1 MDYFKQACVEI
12 LEELNKNEVKTQRQL
27 NQVKL
32 SVLNKYKSES
42 KINQIPKNADIYFAG
57 SEEDRIKFRD
67 LLSLK
72 PVRTISGV
80 APIALMSEPYPCPHT
95 LKGIG
100 PCTYCPGGPGSPFG
114 DVPQSYTGKEPST
127 RRSMRN
133 NYDPYLIVFNRLEHY
148 VAMGKV
154 PDKAE
159 IIIQGGTFTF
169 FPKLYQEYFVKYA
182 LKAMND
188 FSALF
193 FNDDGN
199 IDMVKFK
206 GFFELPRRISEDEK
220 RTKSI
225 QNKLLRIKHLDLSDN
240 RILHDIEELF
250 FNSAINKKYQM
261 GGTLQAALASKIN
274 ALHPPINVE
283 VDDAGSSLKLINAE
297 NANVKSIKNL
307 QQKIKAE
314 NLTPLSLKQIQ
325 KENETSFIR
334 CVGLTIETKSDF
346 GKLYH
351 GNLMLEL
358 GCTRVELGIQ
368 SIYDNVLEVTNRGNT
383 VADNVESIRILKDL
397 GFKINAHYMPGLP
410 LTSKEMDL
418 KGLKELFENP
428 DYMPDMLKI
437 YPCMVME
444 GTMLY
449 DDWRAGK
456 FNPLTTKEAAE
467 IIAEAKRFFP
477 EFVRITRIQRDIPT
491 YVTAGGVDR
500 TNLRQYVEKLAK
512 EKGIRCRCIRC
523 REAGIKSA
531 QNKKIN
537 LENLR
542 IKIIEYGASHGKEFF
557 IAAEDNEMDVL
568 FGYCRLRFPS
578 QFLREE
584 ITKDSALIREIHVY
598 SAAVQI
604 GKKSDDSFQ
613 HKGIGK
619 QLMAKAEEIAKQNGK
634 DKVIIISGIG
644 AREYFKKFG
653 YGLERAYMTKRIQ

>member
-1 MDYFKQACVEI
+1 MDYFKHACVEI
-12 LEELNKNEVKTQRQL
+12 LDELKKKEIKTQRQL
-27 NQVKL
+27 NQIKL
-32 SVLNKYKSES
+32 SVLNKYKFEN

-57 SEEDRIKFRD
+57 SEEDRKRFRE

-72 PVRTISGV
+72 PVRTLSGV

-95 LKGIG
+95 MKSIG

-127 RRSMRN
+127 RRSIRN

-169 FPKLYQEYFVKYA
+169 FPRLYQEYFVKYA

-188 FSALF
+188 FSILF
-193 FNDDGN
+193 FNDNGN
-199 IDMVKFK
+199 IDMLKFK
-206 GFFELPRRISEDEK
+206 KFFELPRIITEEEN

-225 QNKLLRIKHLDLSDN
+225 QNKLLRIKHLDLNDLKMKKEIEKIFFDDN
-240 RILHDIEELF
+240 
-250 FNSAINKKYQM
+250 FNDFYFNEKSN
-261 GGTLQAALASKIN
+261 N
-274 ALHPPINVE
+274 ALGKELTNNQNEITMSAQDTPLNFIAIQN
-283 VDDAGSSLKLINAE
+283 NE
-297 NANVKSIKNL
+297 NANTKAIKNV
-307 QQKIKAE
+307 QNKIKSE
-314 NLTPLSLKQIQ
+314 NITSLSLKQIQ

-368 SIYDNVLEVTNRGNT
+368 SIYDNVLEFTNRGNS
-383 VADNVESIRILKDL
+383 VADNIESIRILKDL

-410 LTSKEMDL
+410 LTTKEMDL

-428 DYMPDMLKI
+428 DYRPDMLKI

-444 GTMLY
+444 GTKLH
-449 DDWRAGK
+449 DDWKSGK

-467 IIAEAKRFFP
+467 IIAEAKRFVP
-477 EFVRITRIQRDIPT
+477 EFIRIVRIQRDIPT
-491 YVTAGGVDR
+491 YVTSSGVDR
-500 TNLRQYVEKLAK
+500 TNLRQYVEKLCK
-512 EKGIRCRCIRC
+512 EKEIKCRCIRC
-523 REAGIKSA
+523 REAGLNLI

-537 LENLR
+537 IENLR
-542 IKIIEYGASHGKEFF
+542 IKVIEYEASHGKEFF
-557 IAAEDNEMDVL
+557 IAAEDLENDVL

-584 ITKDSALIREIHVY
+584 ITKDSALIRELHVY
-598 SAAVQI
+598 STAVQI
-604 GKKSDDSFQ
+604 GKKSNDSFQ

-619 QLMAKAEEIAKQNGK
+619 NLLAKAEEIAKEQGK
-634 DKVIIISGIG
+634 NKVVILAGIG
-644 AREYFKKFG
+644 ARQYFSRLMYNYDGPYMSKF
-653 YGLERAYMTKRIQ
+653 I